1 MVKSEILREVML
13 ENREEVMRHE
23 VIKRRI
29 SLDGF
34 DRQVLVG
41 ARRAGKSYILYGKI
55 QELIAAGYTWNEI
68 VYINFEDERLA
79 GMTVDDLNMILEVH
93 SGLSEKR
100 PMLFLD
106 EIQNVDGWERFARRI
121 ADNKFT
127 VFITGS
133 NAKML
138 STDVNAALGGRYMTR
153 EVFPMQF
160 DDYLK
165 ANGKNP
171 ADKLLTATTAAR
183 GEFMGLFEEYF
194 QFGGFPECATL
205 PVKRDYL
212 MSLYQKIFLGDIAA
226 RHRIENVFALRILF
240 RKLAESVKQPLSFTR
255 ATNIVASTGTK
266 IGKST
271 VINYLGYASEAYLI
285 LPVTNIADSLEDK
298 VSNPKYYFIDNGI
311 ISLLALDIR
320 TSLLENMVALKLI
333 SSYGSKDAVYF
344 YNHGVEVDF
353 YIPQT
358 ETAIQVC
365 YAMNDAEGTFERET
379 RALLKLRSRLS
390 CRHNIIVTY
399 DDEGII
405 ETEGVR
411 IEVIPAWKFL
421 LQP

>member
-160 DDYLK
+160 DEYLK
-165 ANGKNP
+165 ANGK
-171 ADKLLTATTAAR
+171 
-183 GEFMGLFEEYF
+183 
-194 QFGGFPECATL
+194 
-205 PVKRDYL
+205 
-212 MSLYQKIFLGDIAA
+212 
-226 RHRIENVFALRILF
+226 
-240 RKLAESVKQPLSFTR
+240 
-255 ATNIVASTGTK
+255 
-266 IGKST
+266 
-271 VINYLGYASEAYLI
+271 I
-285 LPVTNIADSLEDK
+285 LPTN
-298 VSNPKYYFIDNGI
+298 
-311 ISLLALDIR
+311 
-320 TSLLENMVALKLI
+320 
-333 SSYGSKDAVYF
+333 
-344 YNHGVEVDF
+344 
-353 YIPQT
+353 
-358 ETAIQVC
+358 C
-365 YAMNDAEGTFERET
+365 
-379 RALLKLRSRLS
+379 
-390 CRHNIIVTY
+390 
-399 DDEGII
+399 
-405 ETEGVR
+405 
-411 IEVIPAWKFL
+411 
-421 LQP
+421 

>member
-160 DDYLK
+160 DEYLK

-358 ETAIQVC
+358 EVAIQVC
-365 YAMNDAEGTFERET
+365 YTMNDTEGTFERET
-379 RALLKLRSRLS
+379 KALLKLQSRLS
-390 CRHNIIVTY
+390 CRRNIIVTY
-399 DDEGII
+399 DDEGIV
-405 ETEGVR
+405 EMEGVK

-421 LQP
+421 LLP

>member
-1 MVKSEILREVML
+1 MIKSEILREVML

-55 QELIAAGYTWNEI
+55 QELIAAGYTWDEI

-93 SGLSEKR
+93 FGLSEKR

-160 DDYLK
+160 DEYLK

-358 ETAIQVC
+358 EVAIQVC
-365 YAMNDAEGTFERET
+365 YTMNDAEGTFERET
-379 RALLKLRSRLS
+379 KALLKLQSRLS
-390 CRHNIIVTY
+390 CRRNIIVTY
-399 DDEGII
+399 DDEGIV
-405 ETEGVR
+405 EMEGVK

-421 LQP
+421 LLP